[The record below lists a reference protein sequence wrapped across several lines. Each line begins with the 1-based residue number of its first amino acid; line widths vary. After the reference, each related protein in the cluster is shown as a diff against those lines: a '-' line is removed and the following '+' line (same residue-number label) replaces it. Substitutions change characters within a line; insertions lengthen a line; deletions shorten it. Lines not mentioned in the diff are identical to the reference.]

1 MLPEGTKT
9 CRLCG
14 HVLWRDEE
22 EVVCVACQH
31 TWHVIAQ
38 AHLEIL
44 PNKACSGRLSAA
56 SQQALFEAWKSGQSL
71 GVA

>member
-44 PNKACSGRLSAA
+44 PNKACSGQVGTVSAE
-56 SQQALFEAWKSGQSL
+56 SQVSQPTCR
-71 GVA
+71 

>member
-22 EVVCVACQH
+22 KVVCVDCQR

-38 AHLEIL
+38 AYLEIL
-44 PNKACSGRLSAA
+44 PNTACSGLAVPSPKLA
-56 SQQALFEAWKSGQSL
+56 SLAQPANR
-71 GVA
+71 